1 MVEVAHDFVPKIKNW
16 LLAQNIQ
23 NSFDTWHGK
32 TCYAFSAG
40 KSTCI
45 STKRELNKKKKIRYF
60 NCYLWVQ
67 RITSAFLPVEGVVNC
82 MKQNI
87 NSNFLFPGTKGVAKA
102 MKEISSGAQKWQ
114 GERWFSELSDKRMW
128 FQFITFDK

>member
-1 MVEVAHDFVPKIKNW
+1 MGSKDNFHLFAR
-16 LLAQNIQ
+16 
-23 NSFDTWHGK
+23 G
-32 TCYAFSAG
+32 G
-40 KSTCI
+40 
-45 STKRELNKKKKIRYF
+45 
-60 NCYLWVQ
+60 
-67 RITSAFLPVEGVVNC
+67 VNC

-114 GERWFSELSDKRMW
+114 GERWFSELSDRRMW